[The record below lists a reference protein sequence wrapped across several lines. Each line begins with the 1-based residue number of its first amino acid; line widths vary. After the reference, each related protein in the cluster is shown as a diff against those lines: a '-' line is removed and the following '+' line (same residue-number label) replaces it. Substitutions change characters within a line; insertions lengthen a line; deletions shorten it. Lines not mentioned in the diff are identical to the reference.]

1 MLSYTEASIKLTA
14 RRGFWSLS
22 QVCALFREI
31 FTCADLFVHDHLILP
46 LFMVCI
52 GKIPI
57 LLATDIAARGIHIA
71 NVNYVVNYD
80 FPGSLDQVKM
90 PA

>member
-1 MLSYTEASIKLTA
+1 VLSYTEASIKLTA
-14 RRGFWSLS
+14 RRGFWSSS
-22 QVCALFREI
+22 QVCASFCDI
-31 FTCADLFVHDHLILP
+31 FAYAEPLHDHLILP
-46 LFMVCI
+46 LVMVCI